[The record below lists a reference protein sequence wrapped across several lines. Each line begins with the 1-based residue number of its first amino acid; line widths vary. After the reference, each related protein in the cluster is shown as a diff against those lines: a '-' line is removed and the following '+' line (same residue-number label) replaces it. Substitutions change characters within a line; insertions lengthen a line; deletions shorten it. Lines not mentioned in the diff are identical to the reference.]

1 MRPLKESI
9 LDDMDKQMNKGNNFI
24 KTYKKAEKELN
35 DIKKRCSD
43 LSNWAVYER
52 NTMAQ
57 YTIFIQCSKLS
68 SHFELNGKNLLIELV
83 HHSKTDYNNWGGWY
97 VNYKLTNARWPYYDE
112 GTPWGQHHLYVKSYN
127 LAIQYNYE
135 EIGQKPTK
143 GNDSKYT
150 PEQIIEKFILSKFGN
165 MEIFEKELVNVSKAL
180 EKENVGVKYIDGPNI

>member
-9 LDDMDKQMNKGNNFI
+9 LDNMDKQLNKGNNFI

-43 LSNWAVYER
+43 LSNWAVYDR
-52 NTMAQ
+52 NTMTQ

-135 EIGQKPTK
+135 ETGHTSGSHLK
-143 GNDSKYT
+143 SKYT
-150 PEQIIEKFILSKFGN
+150 PEQIIEKFILSKFEN
-165 MEIFEKELVNVSKAL
+165 MEIFEKEIVNVSKAL